1 MTGGDPVEM
10 IKKNPV
16 HAAVNSALEAFGKI
30 VRTKQVHI
38 NDGLGSILAENIHVT
53 LDLPPFTKSTV
64 DGYAVYA
71 EDIQTASEKCP
82 VKLLLSGETK
92 MGHLSKRPLN
102 RGEAQYVPTGGMVP
116 AGADCVVMIEETAV
130 SQGTVE
136 VFTRLKSNDNLIL
149 KGQDLKKGALG
160 LRAGTKIYERHI
172 GLLAA
177 IGVEHIQV
185 YKKPVVSILITGDE
199 LIPLGT
205 TPKDGQIY
213 DINSYSLKALCE
225 SYGLEVYKTA
235 IVLDDFEA
243 MCSQIENALQ
253 NADCLLISGGSSMG
267 KKDYTVDA
275 VKTIDNAQV
284 IVHGLAFKPG
294 KPTLIAKAN
303 DKLIL
308 GLPGHPV
315 SSLMVMDTVGR
326 RLIDEIWNVRLAKRH
341 RVRAVLSSSV
351 EPAFERDT
359 CQMVRLIKSEAGL
372 SAEPING
379 KSGMISW
386 IGHSDGYIVAEYKDG
401 ILEPGR
407 EVEVYLWDNHSDYM
421 GYDWV

>member
-1 MTGGDPVEM
+1 MEI

-38 NDGLGSILAENIHVT
+38 NDGLGYILAQDIHVT

-64 DGYAVYA
+64 DGYAIHSKDV
-71 EDIQTASEKCP
+71 QTASRACP
-82 VKLLLSGETK
+82 VKLTVSGETQ
-92 MGHLSKRPLN
+92 MGQLSKHTLN

-116 AGADCVVMIEETAV
+116 EGADCVVKIEDTLI
-130 SQGTVE
+130 SQSGIE
-136 VFTRLKSNDNLIL
+136 VFTPLNSNDNLIM
-149 KGQDLKKGALG
+149 KGQDLEKGALG

-177 IGVEHIQV
+177 IGVEYIHV

-199 LIPLGT
+199 LIPLGSA
-205 TPKDGQIY
+205 PQDGQIY

-235 IVLDDFEA
+235 IVLDDFDQ
-243 MCSQIENALQ
+243 MCLQIETALEH
-253 NADCLLISGGSSMG
+253 ADCLLISGGSSMG

-275 VKTIDNAQV
+275 VNTIEDAQV

-294 KPTLIAKAN
+294 KPTLIAKVKE
-303 DKLIL
+303 KLIL

-326 RLIDEIWNVRLAKRH
+326 RLIDEIWNVHLAKRH

-359 CQMVRLIKSEAGL
+359 CQMVRIIENDDGL
-372 SAEPING
+372 KAEPING

-386 IGHSDGYIVAEYKDG
+386 IGHSDGYIVAEYKEG
-401 ILEPGR
+401 ILASGT
-407 EVEVYLWDNHSDYM
+407 EVEVYLWDNHSDYI
-421 GYDWV
+421 GNDWV